1 MLWRNGE
8 HMSEKLNELGTF
20 RCTDI
25 EKKKAT
31 AIGRTRNQTFSEYV
45 RALIIADISQ
55 VESYV
60 SFLSDELNLST
71 HTVNTFRLELAPRP
85 IRDVTPKPQAQKKAQ
100 LCDQLSFLAVH
111 TEI

>member
-1 MLWRNGE
+1 
-8 HMSEKLNELGTF
+8 MSEKLNELGTF

-71 HTVNTFRLELAPRP
+71 HTVNTFHLELVPRP
-85 IRDVTPKPQAQKKAQ
+85 IRDVTPKHIGNKKAQ

-111 TEI
+111 SEK

>member
-1 MLWRNGE
+1 
-8 HMSEKLNELGTF
+8 MSEKLNELGTF

-60 SFLSDELNLST
+60 SFLSDELNPST
-71 HTVNTFRLELAPRP
+71 HTVNTFHLELVPRP
-85 IRDVTPKPQAQKKAQ
+85 IRDVTPKHTGVKKVQ
-100 LCDQLSFLAVH
+100 LCDQLDFLAVH
-111 TEI
+111 SEK

>member
-1 MLWRNGE
+1 
-8 HMSEKLNELGTF
+8 MSEKLNELGTF

-31 AIGRTRNQTFSEYV
+31 AIGKTRNQTFSEYV

-60 SFLSDELNLST
+60 SFLSDELSLST
-71 HTVNTFRLELAPRP
+71 HTVDTFRLELAPP
-85 IRDVTPKPQAQKKAQ
+85 PMRDVTPKHTGTKKAQ
-100 LCDQLSFLAVH
+100 LCDQLSLIAIH
-111 TEI
+111 QQCDE

>member
-1 MLWRNGE
+1 
-8 HMSEKLNELGTF
+8 MSEKLNELGTF

-71 HTVNTFRLELAPRP
+71 NTVNTVNTFCLELLPRP
-85 IRDVTPKPQAQKKAQ
+85 IRDVTPKTKDIKKVQ
-100 LCDQLSFLAVH
+100 LREQLDFLAIH
-111 TEI
+111 NLSHE